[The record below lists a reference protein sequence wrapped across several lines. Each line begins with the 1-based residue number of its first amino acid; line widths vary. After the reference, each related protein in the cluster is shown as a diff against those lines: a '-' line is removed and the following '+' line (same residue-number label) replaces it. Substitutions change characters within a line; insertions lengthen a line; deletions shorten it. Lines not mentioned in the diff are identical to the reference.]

1 MTAVFDPIA
10 SRRDAIKACAML
22 LLGGGAGL
30 GCGAAVAHEEPAF
43 GATTVDEA
51 LQAIGGLT
59 AAGAAVD
66 LDVPD
71 SIENGALVPVS
82 VTSHLPATQEILIV
96 VEANPNPL
104 VARFVIPD
112 GTEPFIALR
121 IKVAESCRVHAV
133 VRADGRNFAA
143 MKATNVTIGGCGG

>member
-1 MTAVFDPIA
+1 MTATGDAIA
-10 SRRDAIKACAML
+10 SRRDALMTCATL
-22 LLGGGAGL
+22 LIGSGAWVGSA
-30 GCGAAVAHEEPAF
+30 GATSAEDPFA
-43 GATTVDEA
+43 ATTVDDV
-51 LQAIGGLT
+51 LRAIGGLK

-66 LDVPD
+66 LDLPD
-71 SIENGALVPVS
+71 AIENGALVPIS
-82 VTSHLPATQEILIV
+82 VTSHLPATREILIV

-133 VRADGRNFAA
+133 VRAGGGHYAA
-143 MKATNVTIGGCGG
+143 TQATQVTIGGCGG